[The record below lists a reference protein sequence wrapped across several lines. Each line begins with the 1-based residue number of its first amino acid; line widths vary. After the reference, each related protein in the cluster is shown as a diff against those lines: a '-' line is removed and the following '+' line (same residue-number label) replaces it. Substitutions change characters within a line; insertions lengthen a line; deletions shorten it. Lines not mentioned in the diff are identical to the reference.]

1 MATIKLG
8 GNNIET
14 VGTLPKIGDTAPDF
28 NLTAQDLSTKK
39 LSDYK
44 GSRVIMNIFPS
55 IDTNVCATSVRKF
68 NEKATSLKNTKVLSI
83 SRDLPFA
90 QKRFTDDES
99 LENVTN
105 LSDFRDGNFG
115 KNYGVEIA
123 SGPLTGL
130 LSRAVLV
137 LNEEGKVI
145 RSEERRVGKE
155 CRSRW
160 SPDHLK
166 KKRKIQ

>member
-8 GNNIET
+8 GNDIET
-14 VGTLPKIGDTAPDF
+14 VGSLPNIGDKAPDF
-28 NLTAQDLSTKK
+28 DLTAQDLSSKK
-39 LSDYK
+39 IADYK
-44 GSRVIMNIFPS
+44 GSRVVMNIFPS

-68 NEKATSLKNTKVLSI
+68 NERATSLKNTKVLSI
-83 SRDLPFA
+83 SKDLPFA
-90 QKRFTDDES
+90 LKRFADDS
-99 LENVTN
+99 KIDNVTN

-115 KNYGVEIA
+115 KNYGVEITT
-123 SGPLTGL
+123 GPLTGL

>member
-8 GNNIET
+8 DNNVET
-14 VGTLPKIGDTAPDF
+14 IGTLPKIGDSAPDF

-68 NEKATSLKNTKVLSI
+68 NEKATGLKNTKVLCI
-83 SRDLPFA
+83 SKDLPFA
-90 QKRFTDDES
+90 QKRFVSDEEI
-99 LENVTN
+99 ENVTN

-115 KNYGVEIA
+115 KNYGVEMTN
-123 SGPLTGL
+123 GGL
-130 LSRAVLV
+130 QGLHSRAVVV
-137 LNEEGKVI
+137 LDENGKVI
-145 RSEERRVGKE
+145 HSQQV
-155 CRSRW
+155 
-160 SPDHLK
+160 PDIGQEPDYLSALK
-166 KKRKIQ
+166 PLL

>member
-8 GNNIET
+8 GNQIDTIGKLPGVGET
-14 VGTLPKIGDTAPDF
+14 VPNF
-28 NLTAQDLSTKK
+28 ELTNQDLETIN
-39 LSDYK
+39 LDDFR

-68 NEKATSLKNTKVLSI
+68 NEKATGLENTKVLSI

-90 QKRFTDDES
+90 QKRFNDDENID
-99 LENVTN
+99 NVTN

-115 KNYGVEIA
+115 KNYGVEMIN
-123 SGPLTGL
+123 GPLKGL

-137 LNEEGKVI
+137 IDENGKVLYREQI
-145 RSEERRVGKE
+145 EDIGNE
-155 CRSRW
+155 
-160 SPDHLK
+160 PDYLAALK
-166 KKRKIQ
+166 VLL